1 MSTIEDAIKQLEE
14 SAGRLRELTVE
25 ESRAIKDA
33 VREATREATQQV
45 KDEYKEKKAEA
56 RKQTK
61 EAEKSIKE
69 AQARIQRA
77 LGAENGTSSV
87 KGKRAPRG
95 LREKQFVEYVQKNP
109 GSKLADIARGIGI
122 QASAAN
128 NIAKK
133 AVAEGKV
140 KKAADKTYTLA

>member
-1 MSTIEDAIKQLEE
+1 MSSIEDAIKQLEE
-14 SAGRLRELTVE
+14 SAGRLKQLTVE
-25 ESRAIKDA
+25 ESRATKDA
-33 VREATREATQQV
+33 VREATREATQRV
-45 KDEYKEKKAEA
+45 KAEYKEKKAEA
-56 RKQTK
+56 RRQTR
-61 EAEKSIKE
+61 EAEKSIRE

-77 LGAENGTSSV
+77 LGADSGASTAA
-87 KGKRAPRG
+87 GKRAPRG
-95 LREKQFVEYVQKNP
+95 LREKQFVEYVGKNP

-140 KKAADKTYTLA
+140 KKAADKTYTVA